1 MNYSISF
8 VINIDRYGSYQPGLL
23 NFRFVSDGNFRRE
36 EFVTLT
42 QFRGVSL
49 RMSHNHSK
57 KKRREPGCLVILLAG
72 VWVEISFRAYQA

>member
-8 VINIDRYGSYQPGLL
+8 VINIYRYGSYQPGLL

-49 RMSHNHSK
+49 KMSHNHSK
-57 KKRREPGCLVILLAG
+57 
-72 VWVEISFRAYQA
+72 

>member
-8 VINIDRYGSYQPGLL
+8 VINIYRYGSYQPGLL

-49 RMSHNHSK
+49 KMSHNHSK
-57 KKRREPGCLVILLAG
+57 TDL
-72 VWVEISFRAYQA
+72 EIF